1 MDLYALEMTHYERI
15 EEENKNHTYSLERIF
30 NSPKAFGEF

>member
-15 EEENKNHTYSLERIF
+15 EEANKNHTYSLERIF
-30 NSPKAFGEF
+30 S